1 LVTSSKARFCGSTVV
16 KNKKKK
22 RIYDF
27 VMQSISFHYFLES
40 IPTTQPEFP
49 RKVVQLEE
57 GATEL
62 GRAWLQVLN
71 WWPQIFSGIRDD
83 RR

>member
-1 LVTSSKARFCGSTVV
+1 
-16 KNKKKK
+16 
-22 RIYDF
+22 
-27 VMQSISFHYFLES
+27 MQSISFHYFLES